1 MFIRRPPRSST
12 VTPQY
17 TYDYMGFG
25 QTGFDR
31 LSGSGLFTPTSG
43 SKWIA
48 LKAINANVVCHEL
61 TSSVNFSDTTS
72 SFGTASKTYLTGAT
86 IQQGD
91 VFYGPFTRVSM
102 SSGICLAY
110 RTLYEVNE

>member
-25 QTGFDR
+25 QVGFDR

-48 LKAINANVVCHEL
+48 LKAINANVVCAQL
-61 TSSVNFSDTTS
+61 TSSVEFMNTTASSGTS
-72 SFGTASKTYLTGAT
+72 SATMLTAST

-102 SSGICLAY
+102 SSGQCLAY